1 MKRRSGE
8 GGKATKVGRRK
19 MATRN
24 RRRSSPKIVPGRRSV
39 GTVAARLSRERD
51 EAIEREKATAEV
63 LRVISSSPGEL
74 EPVFQAMLENATRIC
89 EATFGTLYLREAD
102 GFRAVAT
109 HNAPTAY
116 VEDRKRNLVRPP
128 PDSALG
134 QVFKTH
140 RVTQVPDITAT
151 KSYIE
156 GDPYLVTAVQLA
168 GYRTIAAVPMLKD
181 NSLIG
186 AITINR
192 QEVRPFTDK
201 QIELVKNFAAQAVI
215 AIENTRLLNEL
226 RQRTDDLSEALEQ
239 QTTTADI
246 LTVISNSLDDT
257 QPVFEAIVQSGLK
270 LFADATIQVSLADG
284 DKIRL
289 AAVADRDPAR
299 ADAMRRIFPIPLT
312 REYMNGVAIL
322 DGRVV
327 DVPDAEDAPP
337 ELAIGARNFLAT
349 GNRAVTV
356 MPMMRGQM
364 PIGALQVVRL
374 IPGPLSDKQREVLR
388 TFANQA
394 VIAIENTRLLNELR
408 QRTDDLTESLEQQTA
423 TSEVLQVISK
433 SQTTV
438 QPVLDAVVESAAR
451 LCEALSASIYLRDGD
466 DVVPYAHSGPL
477 GRQPIGQ
484 RLPLNPDW
492 VTGRAVLEAR
502 SIHVS
507 DLRTN
512 DEYPQGK
519 RDALKYGHRATL
531 AVPLLREGTAIGNI
545 LVRRREARPFT
556 DKQIAL
562 VENFAAQ
569 AVIAIE
575 NTRLLNELRQRT
587 TDLTE
592 SLEQQTATSK
602 VLEVISRSA
611 FDLQAVFETVA
622 ESSVRLCGADR
633 AFIFRFDGELLRLE
647 VAFNAP
653 QRLREFIT
661 QNPIGLDRGSAS
673 GRAALERRTI
683 HIPDVLADP
692 EYTYGSQSVE
702 IVGTILAVP
711 ILKGDDLLG
720 VMNIYHTEGVKPFT
734 DKQIALLETFA
745 DQAAIAIENVRL
757 LDELRRRTDDL
768 TESLEQQTATSEV
781 LKVIST
787 SAGSLEPV
795 FNAILENA
803 TRICEAKFGTLYF
816 CENDGFRAM
825 ATYNAPVAYAKAR
838 AAVVHPHPDSG
849 IWRAAKT
856 RQVVQIED
864 VTKLP
869 GYMQGDEFLVTAV
882 AHGGYRTVI
891 DVPMVK
897 EAELIGVIT
906 IFRQEVCPFTD
917 KHVALLQNFAS
928 QAVIAI
934 DNARLLNELRK
945 RTDDLSKSLEDL
957 RTAQDRLVQTQKL
970 ASLGQLTA
978 GIAHEIKNP
987 LNFVNNFSGLSVE
1000 LIEEL
1005 QDTLKDI
1012 PLDEKARVEIAELT
1026 DTLRSNLDKI
1036 AQHGKRADSIVKNML
1051 LHSREGSGERRAVDI
1066 NALVDESLNLA
1077 YHGARAERQGFTI
1090 TLERSFD
1097 PEAGEADVFPQE
1109 ITRVL
1114 LNLISNGFY
1123 AATNRQGQA
1132 DSNGYEPILTASTR
1146 SLGDKVEIRIRDN
1159 GTGIPPE
1166 VKDKMFN
1173 PFFTTK
1179 PAGEGTGL
1187 GLSISHDIIVKQH
1200 SGSIEVDTEPGV
1212 FTEFRII
1219 LPRTAA

>member
-74 EPVFQAMLENATRIC
+74 ELVFQAMLENATRIC

-168 GYRTIAAVPMLKD
+168 GFRTIAAVPMLKD

-299 ADAMRRIFPIPLT
+299 ANAMRRIFPIPLT

-327 DVPDAEDAPP
+327 DVPDAENAPP

-423 TSEVLQVISK
+423 TSEVL
-433 SQTTV
+433 
-438 QPVLDAVVESAAR
+438 
-451 LCEALSASIYLRDGD
+451 
-466 DVVPYAHSGPL
+466 
-477 GRQPIGQ
+477 
-484 RLPLNPDW
+484 
-492 VTGRAVLEAR
+492 
-502 SIHVS
+502 
-507 DLRTN
+507 
-512 DEYPQGK
+512 
-519 RDALKYGHRATL
+519 
-531 AVPLLREGTAIGNI
+531 
-545 LVRRREARPFT
+545 
-556 DKQIAL
+556 
-562 VENFAAQ
+562 
-569 AVIAIE
+569 
-575 NTRLLNELRQRT
+575 
-587 TDLTE
+587 
-592 SLEQQTATSK
+592 
-602 VLEVISRSA
+602 
-611 FDLQAVFETVA
+611 
-622 ESSVRLCGADR
+622 
-633 AFIFRFDGELLRLE
+633 
-647 VAFNAP
+647 
-653 QRLREFIT
+653 
-661 QNPIGLDRGSAS
+661 
-673 GRAALERRTI
+673 
-683 HIPDVLADP
+683 
-692 EYTYGSQSVE
+692 
-702 IVGTILAVP
+702 
-711 ILKGDDLLG
+711 
-720 VMNIYHTEGVKPFT
+720 
-734 DKQIALLETFA
+734 
-745 DQAAIAIENVRL
+745 
-757 LDELRRRTDDL
+757 
-768 TESLEQQTATSEV
+768 
-781 LKVIST
+781 KVIST

-803 TRICEAKFGTLYF
+803 TRICEAKFGTLYL

-1012 PLDEKARVEIAELT
+1012 PLGEKARVEIAELT